1 MQCYTYQIGKIESIE
16 GVEDITII
24 NASVKSG
31 HRWLA
36 PTWGLLM
43 AYKRKEITEEE
54 YTQKFQELMR
64 YRYRRYRNLFEAM
77 AKREHVAFGCYCK
90 AGEFC
95 HRHLLIGMFE
105 RICNNYDIPFHYN
118 GELDE

>member
-64 YRYRRYRNLFEAM
+64 YRYRRYRNLFEARV
-77 AKREHVAFGCYCK
+77 KNVQNLSSN
-90 AGEFC
+90 
-95 HRHLLIGMFE
+95 HLQARYPLNQNFTLI
-105 RICNNYDIPFHYN
+105 N
-118 GELDE
+118 L